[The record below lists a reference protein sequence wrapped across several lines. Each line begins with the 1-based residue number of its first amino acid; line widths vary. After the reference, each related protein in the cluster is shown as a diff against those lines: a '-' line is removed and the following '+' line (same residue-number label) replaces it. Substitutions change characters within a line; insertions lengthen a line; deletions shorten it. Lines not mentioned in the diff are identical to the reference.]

1 MKKIIKYI
9 LPLVALLFVFGSCSK
24 EDKKDFRYIEGKGN
38 TVRFSLNM
46 GLRAQGDETVV
57 DQVVALDREKK
68 INKLYAV
75 VYFQGDGRHYKTFEC
90 TPVAGADNTFE
101 FDATR
106 PESFF
111 FYVVANPDAALVT
124 SLKNEVATKEDLA
137 NLIATQTPGDDDQA
151 NNFLMTSDKVEVTT
165 VASQTTSV
173 ANPIKL
179 TRLSARYDFFNE
191 VNDLVI
197 TKIEAPER
205 YAESHLF
212 AQVNKMNN
220 LATPVQKDYDVNLVG
235 NKTTPTGY
243 KAHIYSYENDQ
254 RGETYFTVHATYK
267 GKALRP
273 FKVKF
278 ENFVIK
284 RNYIYEVHFKSLISD
299 APIRDPE
306 TCPIKFDIVVKDWNV
321 EEFASDPERPDHLN
335 WSLAMP
341 HMPILDSYL
350 KDSPEAVYT
359 VTDQEADAIIS
370 VESYYKAP
378 SLSIE
383 EVVLPASRGGA
394 TQTTSTYATLT
405 PCDDSG
411 NAVAPGA
418 SHGTKDA
425 VTGKYTAKYKLH
437 LKAIKDIVASRR
449 GSANRRRSNGNEPG
463 DFNPGGGDGIATPMA
478 CTEDLL
484 EIKLKAVDNF
494 SNKSTSF
501 VIFHGKPKLALD
513 YLYEGYQHAQLDM
526 PPMESDQRVEPKFI
540 VTGKTLIAPN
550 SGVSYISMDEIAESE
565 LSKRPA
571 GFSRIDLGNIASG
584 ESRDADQRF
593 VASHLP
599 KDAAEMLNFFPPR
612 DRARG
617 EFYLGKHATNKKGVI
632 EDIRPVWATNTKTIF
647 TADYW
652 TPGNDGKV
660 TYAVKYR
667 KGYNGMM
674 QTAYRYEWKNVHPS
688 DSLSNAKLSANI
700 TNPCPS
706 LEVTAIFLGPN
717 WNGSVEDIAKP
728 AFWQGNADNK
738 SLFVK
743 RVFPLFGHR
752 RHVENV
758 YTSSDKLKYLADD
771 DHLPFVEGAY
781 YSASYLTRSFKKND
795 TYPMNCRNLEGAV
808 LNYYKGAGVC
818 IFTPTQHLWIG
829 QPTTSR
835 NEKKVGTQPLVW
847 TPAQMFFLIKNK

>member
-46 GLRAQGDETVV
+46 GLRAQGDETDV
-57 DQVVALDREKK
+57 DQVAALDREKK

-137 NLIATQTPGDDDQA
+137 NLIATQTPGEDDQA
-151 NNFLMTSDKVEVTT
+151 DNFLMTSDKVEVTT
-165 VASQTTSV
+165 VASSTTAV
-173 ANPIKL
+173 ANLVKL

-205 YAESHLF
+205 YAQSHLF
-212 AQVNKMNN
+212 AQVNKMNE
-220 LATPVQKDYDVNLVG
+220 LAAPVQKDYDVNLVG
-235 NKTTPTGY
+235 NETTPTDY

-254 RGETYFTVHATYK
+254 RGETYFMVHATYK

-299 APIRDPE
+299 APIHDPE

-321 EEFASDPERPDHLN
+321 EEFASDPERPDHLK

-341 HMPILDSYL
+341 HMTILDSYL
-350 KDSPEAVYT
+350 KDSPEEVYT
-359 VTDQEADAIIS
+359 VTDQEGDTYIS

-405 PCDDSG
+405 PCDASG
-411 NAVAPGA
+411 NALAPGA

-437 LKAIKDIVASRR
+437 LTAIKDIVASSSR
-449 GSANRRRSNGNEPG
+449 SANRRRNNGNEPG
-463 DFNPGGGDGIATPMA
+463 DANPGRDGVATPKA
-478 CTEDLL
+478 CTDDLMK
-484 EIKLKAVDNF
+484 IKLKAVDNF

-501 VIFHGKPKLALD
+501 VVFHGRPQLALD
-513 YLYEGYQHAQLDM
+513 YLYEGYQHAKLDT
-526 PPMESDQRVEPKFI
+526 PPMESDAIVIPKFI

-550 SGVSYISMDEIAESE
+550 SGLSYISMDEIAESE
-565 LSKRPA
+565 LSKRPY
-571 GFSRIDLGNIASG
+571 GFSRINLGNIETGQSL
-584 ESRDADQRF
+584 DADQPF

-632 EDIRPVWATNTKTIF
+632 EDIRPVWATNTTTTF

-652 TPGNDGKV
+652 TPGNEGKV

-688 DSLSNAKLSANI
+688 DSLSNAQLSANI
-700 TNPCPS
+700 PDAS

-717 WNGSVEDIAKP
+717 WNGSVEDIANP
-728 AFWQGNADNK
+728 AFWQANAHNK
-738 SLFVK
+738 DLFVK
-743 RVFPLFGHR
+743 REFPLFGNR

-771 DHLPFVEGAY
+771 NLPFVEGTS
-781 YSASYLTRSFKKND
+781 YSATYLTRSFKKNSSN
-795 TYPMNCRNLEGAV
+795 PMNCRNLEGAV

-818 IFTPTQHLWIG
+818 VFTPTQHLWIG
-829 QPTTSR
+829 QPTTFL
-835 NEKKVGTQPLVW
+835 NEKKIGTEPLVW

>member
-24 EDKKDFRYIEGKGN
+24 EDMKDFRYIEGKGN

-46 GLRAQGDETVV
+46 GLRAQGDETAV
-57 DQVVALDREKK
+57 DQVAALDREKK

-90 TPVAGADNTFE
+90 TSVAGENNTFE

-111 FYVVANPDAALVT
+111 FYVVANPDPALVT
-124 SLKNEVATKEDLA
+124 QLENEVATKEDLA
-137 NLIATQTPGDDDQA
+137 NLIATQTPGEDDQA
-151 NNFLMTSDKVEVTT
+151 DNFLMTSDKVEVTT
-165 VASQTTSV
+165 RASQTTSV
-173 ANPIKL
+173 ANPVKL

-197 TKIEAPER
+197 TKIEASVR
-205 YAESHLF
+205 HAESHLF
-212 AQVNKMNN
+212 AQVNKMNE
-220 LATPVQKDYDVNLVG
+220 LAAPVEKDYDVNLVG
-235 NKTTPTGY
+235 NKTTPTDY

-299 APIRDPE
+299 APIQDPE

-321 EEFASDPERPDHLN
+321 EEFASDPDRPDHLN

-341 HMPILDSYL
+341 HMSILDSYL
-350 KDSPEAVYT
+350 KDSPEEVYT
-359 VTDQEADAIIS
+359 VTDQEGDAFIS

-394 TQTTSTYATLT
+394 TQTTSPYATLT
-405 PCDDSG
+405 PCDDRG

-449 GSANRRRSNGNEPG
+449 GSAIRRDMMMRGISNP
-463 DFNPGGGDGIATPMA
+463 TPMT

-484 EIKLKAVDNF
+484 QIKLKAVDNF
-494 SNKSTSF
+494 SNESTSF
-501 VIFHGKPKLALD
+501 VIFHGKPQLALD
-513 YLYEGYQHAQLDM
+513 YLYEGYQHAQLDV
-526 PPMESDQRVEPKFI
+526 PPMESDQLVTPKFI

-550 SGVSYISMDEIAESE
+550 SGLSYISMDEIAGSE

-571 GFSRIDLGNIASG
+571 GFSGIDLGNIETGQSK
-584 ESRDADQRF
+584 DANQPF

-599 KDAAEMLNFFPPR
+599 QDAAEMLNFFPPR

-632 EDIRPVWATNTKTIF
+632 EDIRPVWATNTITTF

-652 TPGNDGKV
+652 TPGNEGKV

-674 QTAYRYEWKNVHPS
+674 QTAYRYEWKNVHTS
-688 DSLSNAKLSANI
+688 DSLSNAQLGANI
-700 TNPCPS
+700 PNAS

-728 AFWQGNADNK
+728 SFWQANAHNK
-738 SLFVK
+738 NLFVK

-758 YTSSDKLKYLADD
+758 YTASSTLKYLGDD
-771 DHLPFVEGAY
+771 NLPFVEGAN
-781 YSASYLTRSFKKND
+781 YSATYLTRSFKKNN
-795 TYPMNCRNLEGAV
+795 TNPMNCRNLEGAV

-829 QPTTSR
+829 QPTESLH
-835 NEKKVGTQPLVW
+835 EKKVGTQPLVW

>member
-46 GLRAQGDETVV
+46 GLRAQGDETAV

-75 VYFQGDGRHYKTFEC
+75 VYFKGDGRHYKTFEC
-90 TPVAGADNTFE
+90 TPVAGGADNTFE

-124 SLKNEVATKEDLA
+124 SLKDEVATKEDLA
-137 NLIATQTPGDDDQA
+137 NLIATQTPGKDDQA
-151 NNFLMTSDKVEVTT
+151 DNFLMTSDKVEVET

-173 ANPIKL
+173 ANPVKL

-212 AQVNKMNN
+212 AQVNKMNE
-220 LATPVQKDYDVNLVG
+220 LAAPVQKDYDVNLVG
-235 NKTTPTGY
+235 NKTTPTDY

-267 GKALRP
+267 GKALHP

-299 APIRDPE
+299 APIQDPE

-350 KDSPEAVYT
+350 KDSPEEVYT
-359 VTDQEADAIIS
+359 VTDQEGDAFIS

-405 PCDDSG
+405 PCDASG
-411 NAVAPGA
+411 NALAPGA
-418 SHGTKDA
+418 SHETKDA

-449 GSANRRRSNGNEPG
+449 GSAIRRDVIMTEPSNA
-463 DFNPGGGDGIATPMA
+463 NPGGDGIATPLA
-478 CTEDLL
+478 CTDDLMK
-484 EIKLKAVDNF
+484 IKLKAVDNF

-501 VIFHGKPKLALD
+501 VIFHGKPQLALD
-513 YLYEGYQHAQLDM
+513 YLYEGYQHAKLDV
-526 PPMESDQRVEPKFI
+526 PPRESDAIVTPKFI
-540 VTGKTLIAPN
+540 VQGKTLTAPN

-565 LSKRPA
+565 LSKRPG
-571 GFSRIDLGNIASG
+571 GFNGIDLGNIETGQSL
-584 ESRDADQRF
+584 DADQPF

-632 EDIRPVWATNTKTIF
+632 EDIRPVWATDTTTTF

-652 TPGNDGKV
+652 TTPGNDGKV

-674 QTAYRYEWKNVHPS
+674 QTAYRYEWKNVDTI
-688 DSLSNAKLSANI
+688 DSLSNAQLSANI
-700 TNPCPS
+700 PDAS

-728 AFWQGNADNK
+728 AFWQVNAHNK
-738 SLFVK
+738 NLFVK

-758 YTSSDKLKYLADD
+758 YTSSNKLKYLANDN
-771 DHLPFVEGAY
+771 LPFVEGAY
-781 YSASYLTRSFKKND
+781 YSATYLTRSFKKNNSI
-795 TYPMNCRNLEGAV
+795 PMNCRNLEGAV

-818 IFTPTQHLWIG
+818 VFTPTQHLWIG
-829 QPTTSR
+829 QPTTSH
-835 NEKKVGTQPLVW
+835 NEKKIGTEPLVW